1 MNWHHIITVYLK
13 ELRDSLRDRRTL
25 TMVLLS
31 SVAMGPLVLM
41 LLAKFVLLTQIDPA
55 TVAALLLIPAWARL
69 GPLVWV
75 WWLPPLHGGMGDRFA
90 WQRQPVAMLAWAAA
104 LIVASFWLSPKL
116 LVAPILIAA
125 WGLFLKRRLGGQC
138 GDALGAGIEVTELG
152 LLLALAILSGI
163 GVDDFWAAVRAAET
177 GRLVKLPGIGKK
189 TAERIVIE
197 LRDKAGAG
205 GPGDVGMVTSGGVTI
220 AASPLAEARAALESL
235 GYKPVEA
242 QKLTDA
248 VHKADMST
256 DQIIREA
263 LKRAVR

>member
-1 MNWHHIITVYLK
+1 MIGRL
-13 ELRDSLRDRRTL
+13 SGTL
-25 TMVLLS
+25 I
-31 SVAMGPLVLM
+31 
-41 LLAKFVLLTQIDPA
+41 AKQPP
-55 TVAALLLIPAWARL
+55 LLLLDVGGVGYEVEAPMSTFFKLPAIGQAVVLQTHLVIREDAHL
-69 GPLVWV
+69 LFGFATAQEKALFREIIKITGIGP
-75 WWLPPLHGGMGDRFA
+75 
-90 WQRQPVAMLAWAAA
+90 
-104 LIVASFWLSPKL
+104 K
-116 LVAPILIAA
+116 
-125 WGLFLKRRLGGQC
+125 
-138 GDALGAGIEVTELG
+138 
-152 LLLALAILSGI
+152 LALAILSGI
-163 GVDDFWAAVRAAET
+163 GVEDFWAAVRAAET

-205 GPGDVGMVTSGGVTI
+205 GPGDIGMLTSAGVTI

-248 VHKADMST
+248 IHKEGMST

>member
-1 MNWHHIITVYLK
+1 MIGRL
-13 ELRDSLRDRRTL
+13 SGTL
-25 TMVLLS
+25 I
-31 SVAMGPLVLM
+31 
-41 LLAKFVLLTQIDPA
+41 AKQPPY
-55 TVAALLLIPAWARL
+55 LLLDVGGVGYEIEAPMSTFFKLPAIGTAIVLQTHLVVREDAHL
-69 GPLVWV
+69 LFGFATAQEKALFREIIRITGIGP
-75 WWLPPLHGGMGDRFA
+75 
-90 WQRQPVAMLAWAAA
+90 
-104 LIVASFWLSPKL
+104 K
-116 LVAPILIAA
+116 
-125 WGLFLKRRLGGQC
+125 
-138 GDALGAGIEVTELG
+138 
-152 LLLALAILSGI
+152 LALAILSGI

-205 GPGDVGMVTSGGVTI
+205 GPGDVGALTSGGVTI

-248 VHKADMST
+248 VHKAEMST

>member
-1 MNWHHIITVYLK
+1 MIGRL
-13 ELRDSLRDRRTL
+13 SGTL
-25 TMVLLS
+25 I
-31 SVAMGPLVLM
+31 
-41 LLAKFVLLTQIDPA
+41 AKQPP
-55 TVAALLLIPAWARL
+55 LLLLDVGGVGYEVEAPMSTFFKLPAIGQAVVLQTHLVIREDAHL
-69 GPLVWV
+69 LFGFATGQEKALFREIIKITGIGP
-75 WWLPPLHGGMGDRFA
+75 
-90 WQRQPVAMLAWAAA
+90 
-104 LIVASFWLSPKL
+104 K
-116 LVAPILIAA
+116 
-125 WGLFLKRRLGGQC
+125 
-138 GDALGAGIEVTELG
+138 
-152 LLLALAILSGI
+152 LALAILSGI
-163 GVDDFWAAVRAAET
+163 GVEDFWAAVRAGET

-205 GPGDVGMVTSGGVTI
+205 GPGDVGALTSAGISI

-248 VHKADMST
+248 VHKDDMST